1 MTLNLTELRDEP
13 LGKHPS
19 QANICVCGTCVVETD
34 EAQQDVV
41 AADDESSFT
50 FDVEGLGDEAL
61 DDSPPVSSLS
71 CVFYCGLSDEALD
84 DSPSVSAAAVCV
96 ICWGP
101 CYVDGL
107 ADEALDPRPH
117 VSAFL
122 VIVRRPH
129 VSTYPVG

>member
-19 QANICVCGTCVVETD
+19 HVDICVGCISPCLLT

-61 DDSPPVSSLS
+61 DP
-71 CVFYCGLSDEALD
+71 SDLQTQLCACN
-84 DSPSVSAAAVCV
+84 PGGACAGSVRSGAIIA
-96 ICWGP
+96 
-101 CYVDGL
+101 
-107 ADEALDPRPH
+107 
-117 VSAFL
+117 
-122 VIVRRPH
+122 
-129 VSTYPVG
+129 